1 MSRSDL
7 AITIVTNG
15 CCQIPISEGGAA
27 FAWSSPLVVV
37 MLAVGGAMILIFLV
51 VEWRFARLPIMPRE
65 SILSSLSGET
75 ESMPRWYEWQ
85 LLVPYFWT
93 DLLLTIDIKVRLF
106 NNDKSANL
114 ILMYSTLHGFAY
126 WANLF
131 NVPLYLQN
139 VRGYGPIISGAVIV
153 PMLVSHGVGS
163 IISGQIISRTGRY
176 NNVILPGNM
185 VWALG
190 VSLQTLYTR
199 TTPIYAVCLVGFLQG
214 IGIGCAFQC

>member
-1 MSRSDL
+1 
-7 AITIVTNG
+7 
-15 CCQIPISEGGAA
+15 
-27 FAWSSPLVVV
+27 
-37 MLAVGGAMILIFLV
+37 
-51 VEWRFARLPIMPRE
+51 
-65 SILSSLSGET
+65 
-75 ESMPRWYEWQ
+75 
-85 LLVPYFWT
+85 
-93 DLLLTIDIKVRLF
+93 
-106 NNDKSANL
+106 
-114 ILMYSTLHGFAY
+114 MYSTLHGFSY

-199 TTPIYAVCLVGFLQG
+199 TTPIYAVCLIGFLQG
-214 IGIGCAFQC
+214 IGIGFAFQC